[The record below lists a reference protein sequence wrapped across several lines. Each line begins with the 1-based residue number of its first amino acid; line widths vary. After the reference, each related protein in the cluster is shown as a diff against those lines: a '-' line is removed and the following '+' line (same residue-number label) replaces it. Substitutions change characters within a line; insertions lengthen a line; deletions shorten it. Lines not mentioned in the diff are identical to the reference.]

1 MNTKIKSLTHFYLIL
16 GVVCGFLL
24 GTSLNNEYSAITSK
38 IISILS
44 LVILVIFGRKIE
56 MAFHNEDIQ
65 NWSTLRTKGKLYFI
79 ITRYVLFRGIVVF
92 TLFILPALSNVP
104 YSNII
109 LFALASGFLLFVSF
123 LSYYG
128 FEEWKNSEQEYTIL
142 LLKSVG
148 EQTRI
153 AQN

>member
-24 GTSLNNEYSAITSK
+24 GTSFNNEYSAITSK

>member
-1 MNTKIKSLTHFYLIL
+1 MNTKIIPLDRFYLIL
-16 GVVCGFLL
+16 GIVCGFLL
-24 GTSLNNEYSAITSK
+24 GTSFHNEYSAIISK
-38 IISILS
+38 IISIVS

-56 MAFHNEDIQ
+56 TAFHNEDIQ

-79 ITRYVLFRGIVVF
+79 VTRYIVFRGIIVF
-92 TLFILPALSNVP
+92 TLFIVPALSNVP

-109 LFALASGFLLFVSF
+109 LFAVASGFLLFVAF

-148 EQTRI
+148 EQSRI
-153 AQN
+153 SQN